1 MKKKG
6 VLNVIEN
13 LHGGINDRDDKNM
26 NGTIMLEKI
35 GIARL
40 YWKAAEKH
48 VVNREAIADRNGVYI
63 LCCWIDKYS
72 NKYKFDND
80 NNDHENN
87 NNNNNNNIDTQQK
100 DTKDYLNADVKR
112 CRIMSVYG
120 LTSLIYKDLKSKDL
134 FLEYSS
140 ILCLRSFIEY
150 TTGINPKGFSFIS
163 LANKCRKSPKL
174 RDHAV
179 DIGLIDIIAIEL
191 NDFYEAVIDPNE
203 IYQNDIWTVVSCAC
217 EALESMTTRYEI
229 GQNICIKHG
238 HNILNIFS
246 KILNINQQNTST
258 SGRQDNNITI
268 LVPDHVVIHVFECIS
283 SICRGNERV
292 KLNWKHV
299 ENGPSAVRRW
309 AKQCSSNQCIKGAL
323 TNALASTA
331 TGYSE
336 DVAEAAMNITLL

>member
-1 MKKKG
+1 
-6 VLNVIEN
+6 
-13 LHGGINDRDDKNM
+13 M
-26 NGTIMLEKI
+26 NFTSF
-35 GIARL
+35 
-40 YWKAAEKH
+40 
-48 VVNREAIADRNGVYI
+48 
-63 LCCWIDKYS
+63 YS
-72 NKYKFDND
+72 
-80 NNDHENN
+80 
-87 NNNNNNNIDTQQK
+87 I
-100 DTKDYLNADVKR
+100 
-112 CRIMSVYG
+112 
-120 LTSLIYKDLKSKDL
+120 
-134 FLEYSS
+134 
-140 ILCLRSFIEY
+140 
-150 TTGINPKGFSFIS
+150 
-163 LANKCRKSPKL
+163 
-174 RDHAV
+174 
-179 DIGLIDIIAIEL
+179 L

-229 GQNICIKHG
+229 GQNICIKRG

-246 KILNINQQNTST
+246 KILNINQQKTST
-258 SGRQDNNITI
+258 TGRQDNNITI